1 MNLPVS
7 SSTSFVFLML
17 LKNPLSG
24 FCIASCVK
32 DGQST
37 LMLIV
42 KEETKKRWEERWKER
57 RESQKERNI
66 NVRKGKKEN
75 EEELKLPTCMALRF
89 SISSS
94 RRATLSSR
102 ELSLSPLIPALNNA
116 LIPAL
121 NDAIINYWY
130 IEETSCLNKCMNT
143 NVLYHC

>member
-42 KEETKKRWEERWKER
+42 KEETKKG
-57 RESQKERNI
+57 
-66 NVRKGKKEN
+66 GKKGEKK
-75 EEELKLPTCMALRF
+75 EGKAKRTE
-89 SISSS
+89 I
-94 RRATLSSR
+94 
-102 ELSLSPLIPALNNA
+102 
-116 LIPAL
+116 
-121 NDAIINYWY
+121 
-130 IEETSCLNKCMNT
+130 
-143 NVLYHC
+143 